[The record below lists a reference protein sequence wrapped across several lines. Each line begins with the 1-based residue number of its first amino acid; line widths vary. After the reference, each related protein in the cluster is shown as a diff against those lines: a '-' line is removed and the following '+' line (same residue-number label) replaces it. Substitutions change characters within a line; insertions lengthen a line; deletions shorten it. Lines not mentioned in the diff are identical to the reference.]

1 MGATRSELPLWE
13 AFELLDSK
21 TFGRL
26 GVIDGGYPMVF
37 PMNYR
42 IVHGDTVHDDTVHD
56 DTVHGSGRTTI
67 VFRAAPHTAVARYEG
82 LATLEVDEI
91 DPDGR
96 NAWSVIV
103 RGTLRR
109 VLGACDLPDTFPLLT
124 QGRHQWLTL
133 DVTAVSGRRFVSAP
147 LPDEFSVD
155 WQPVAH

>member
-13 AFELLDSK
+13 AVELLGSK

-26 GVIDGGYPMVF
+26 GVIDGGYPLVF

-42 IVHGDTVHDDTVHD
+42 MVHDDGH
-56 DTVHGSGRTTI
+56 TTI

-82 LATLEVDEI
+82 PATLEVDEI
-91 DPDGR
+91 DADGR

-109 VLGACDLPDTFPLLT
+109 VLGSHELPDTFPLLT

-155 WQPVAH
+155 WQPVDH